1 MSDLLELA
9 DRVEALVT
17 SDRALDAEIAY
28 AICWRWDDWEEGDI
42 CIEDRS
48 LEYVVNSTLNSN
60 NSIWKYLPA
69 YTASLDAALTLVPE
83 NPHNTGERFQVESW
97 TTNGVHAEHVR
108 ASAWVSGTRRVF
120 AATPALALTAASLRA
135 INSIRRTA

>member
-28 AICWRWDDWEEGDI
+28 VICWRWDDWEEGDI
-42 CIEDRS
+42 CIEDRP

-83 NPHNTGERFQVESW
+83 TVVGWRMDMGGKRAVVRLAIGANPETPE
-97 TTNGVHAEHVR
+97 
-108 ASAWVSGTRRVF
+108 AWAR
-120 AATPALALTAASLRA
+120 TPALALTAASLRA